1 VREAL
6 GEHLIGHISR
16 DRTAIEAREKPARKV
31 EAPETPPAVTKKRGG
46 SRKDEIREVKPG
58 KLAGANR
65 ASPWRSD

>member
-16 DRTAIEAREKPARKV
+16 DGTAIEAREKPARKV

-46 SRKDEIREVKPG
+46 PRKDEIREVKPG
-58 KLAGANR
+58 KLGANR
-65 ASPWRSD
+65 ASRWRSD